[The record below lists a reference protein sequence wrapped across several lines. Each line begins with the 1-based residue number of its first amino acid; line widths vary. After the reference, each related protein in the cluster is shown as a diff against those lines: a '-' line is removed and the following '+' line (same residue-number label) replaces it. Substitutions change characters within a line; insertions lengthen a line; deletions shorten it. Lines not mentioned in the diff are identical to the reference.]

1 MAQVFNFN
9 DYQLKKSSEKKLHD
23 DRLVVAVYRSV
34 VFYVHMY
41 IDENYENPSEYLTTD
56 MDLRRLYK
64 ADRGKF
70 METIKALGK
79 HWDLIAE
86 EDDFIDGKEFEHLS
100 TIGHLCSYIEKKVK
114 AL

>member
-9 DYQLKKSSEKKLHD
+9 EYQMKRSSEKKLHD

-41 IDENYENPSEYLTTD
+41 IDEDYENPSEHLTTD
-56 MDLRRLYK
+56 TDLRRLYK
-64 ADRGKF
+64 GDRGKF
-70 METIKALGK
+70 METMEALRK

-86 EDDFIDGKEFEHLS
+86 EDDFTHRKEFEHLS